1 MKKLV
6 LILVAVSGL
15 CHGEVR
21 EVRPPL
27 NLLPPTWT
35 PPPTLAERIEARA
48 RRHAIAERAAAM
60 RELAGVGTN
69 RLDSA
74 AISNQVS
81 AIRERGAML
90 QGLSLVVADTRTN
103 MPEAASLSD
112 VEVAGLYI
120 TQMNKSVA
128 ELLPIAR
135 SNTVEHV
142 IGAGMRQDLRGE

>member
-21 EVRPPL
+21 EVRPTL

-103 MPEAASLSD
+103 MPEATSLSD
-112 VEVAGLYI
+112 VEIAGLYI

>member
-1 MKKLV
+1 MIKRCFAL
-6 LILVAVSGL
+6 LFCTCAASGAI
-15 CHGEVR
+15 R
-21 EVRPPL
+21 EVKPDL
-27 NLLPPTWT
+27 HALPPF
-35 PPPTLAERIEARA
+35 PEPPTLAERIEQRA
-48 RRHAIAERAAAM
+48 QRAAMSERAQAM
-60 RELAGVGTN
+60 RELAGIDSAHG
-69 RLDSA
+69 LDSA

-112 VEVAGLYI
+112 VEIAGLYI
-120 TQMNKSVA
+120 TQMNKAVV

>member
-21 EVRPPL
+21 EVRPTL

-74 AISNQVS
+74 AISNQVL
-81 AIRERGAML
+81 AIRERGMML
-90 QGLSLVVADTRTN
+90 QGLAAVVEDTRTN
-103 MPEAASLSD
+103 I
-112 VEVAGLYI
+112 VEVADMPDATIAGLYI
-120 TQMNKSVA
+120 AQMGKRASDVTSHA
-128 ELLPIAR
+128 
-135 SNTVEHV
+135 STNTIEKL
-142 IGAGMRQDLRGE
+142 IGAGMRQDIRGK

>member
-1 MKKLV
+1 MKKLALV
-6 LILVAVSGL
+6 LVAVSAL
-15 CHGEVR
+15 CRGEVR
-21 EVRPPL
+21 EVRPTL

-60 RELAGVGTN
+60 RELAGVSTN
-69 RLDSA
+69 AMDSV

-103 MPEAASLSD
+103 MPETVSLSD
-112 VEVAGLYI
+112 AEIAGLYI
-120 TQMNKSVA
+120 AQMPKEASD
-128 ELLPIAR
+128 LLPTAKT
-135 SNTVEHV
+135 NTIEHI
-142 IGAGMRQDLRGE
+142 IGAGMRQDLRDE